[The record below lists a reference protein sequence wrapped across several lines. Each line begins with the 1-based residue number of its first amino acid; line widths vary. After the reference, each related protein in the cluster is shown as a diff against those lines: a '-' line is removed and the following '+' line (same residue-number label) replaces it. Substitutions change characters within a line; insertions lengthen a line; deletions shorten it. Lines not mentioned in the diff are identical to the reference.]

1 MNKRNFMRG
10 MESYDETP
18 NGNPEDNAS
27 TTVDLVTEPISEEV
41 VEMILSNQE
50 SAEVFAE
57 EQAENAALDQ
67 LAVAIEQ
74 LEDIISGGR
83 CTKDTLFMMQQ
94 ITAPHLATLGA
105 EVKTVS
111 LENFDETVD
120 IETQHKVA
128 LEGFMDAIR
137 QAHIDAADNTMQK
150 FVMSHK
156 HVWNAIAD
164 RFNTQSAQVK
174 KYAAK
179 LRGWA
184 KKAKDKAGQF
194 KAEERVPLTQLWFH
208 FSTDKGT
215 IKSFNQVFKDV
226 EMTKYVLKDY
236 PATVYAQMRALQS
249 ALASCKDTAGFAALF
264 DKVSSMKAAPDLF
277 NRNFLKKGRP
287 YLSVTGLEVKKGSE
301 RPVRSLHGKSYP
313 KLAAIATATH
323 VTETWSGAHAVKKVI
338 GSQLDAMDTF
348 QGDWLKFTQSDVN
361 KVIEVGLVYT
371 ELCTEY
377 LRRLKEVSSISEDI
391 EKELNRLSRL
401 ATDRET
407 GGLLN
412 QVAQY
417 GENLKYAM
425 FHPADEEVIRA
436 IKCAKYNGYLAGQM
450 LARVTS

>member
-10 MESYDETP
+10 MESYDETA
-18 NGNPEDNAS
+18 NGNPLDAPAAA
-27 TTVDLVTEPISEEV
+27 VDLVTEPISEEV

-74 LEDIISGGR
+74 LEDIIEGGR
-83 CTKDTLFMMQQ
+83 CTKDTLFMVHR
-94 ITAPHLATLGA
+94 IAAPHIATLGL
-105 EVKTVS
+105 ETKTVS
-111 LENFDETVD
+111 VENFDEAVD

-128 LEGFMDAIR
+128 LEGFMSAWR
-137 QAHIDAADNTMQK
+137 QANIDAKDQISQK
-150 FVMSHK
+150 YVMSAK
-156 HVWNAIAD
+156 HMWNAIAD
-164 RFNTQSAQVK
+164 RFNTQSEQVK
-174 KYAAK
+174 KYAGK

-184 KKAKDKAGQF
+184 KEAKIKASQF
-194 KAEERVPLTQLWFH
+194 KGEDKVPLNQLWFH

-215 IKSFNQVFKDV
+215 VKSVEQICKDI

-236 PATVYAQMRALQS
+236 PATVYAQMRTLQS
-249 ALASCKDTAGFAALF
+249 ALASCKDAAGFQALF
-264 DKVSSMKAAPDLF
+264 DKVSSMKSATDLF
-277 NRNFLKKGRP
+277 NRSFLKKGRP
-287 YLSVTGLEVKKGSE
+287 YLSVTGLELKKGSE
-301 RPVRSLHGKSYP
+301 RPVRMLQGRSYA
-313 KLAAIATATH
+313 KLAALATANH
-323 VTETWSGAHAVKKVI
+323 ITETWSGGHAVKKVVAARV
-338 GSQLDAMDTF
+338 GAVDDYY
-348 QGDWLKFTQSDVN
+348 GDWIKFTQADVN
-361 KVIEVGLVYT
+361 KIIDNGLAYT

-377 LRRLKEVSSISEDI
+377 LRRLKEVSTITAGI
-391 EKELNRLSRL
+391 EKELNRLSPL

-450 LARVTS
+450 LARVS